1 MPLGVALFAGGLSA
15 CGERGV
21 VGEMHRAFDKR
32 DYAEVVALGRH
43 ALRSDSSN
51 AGVQLYYGMALV
63 ARGRLHEG
71 FGAIDVAAELS
82 PSTASTAAE
91 FLWELAD
98 SGQFDATAARTL
110 AKASELD
117 PSLDPG
123 KKRFAIGD
131 VYFSERRYEDA
142 ARLYEEAVRAYPD
155 TAACENAL
163 ARLGECYT
171 FLDKPDEAR
180 RTMEALVKRYP
191 RGDYAREA
199 WVRLDDITYTEA
211 QKALEA
217 GEFERAVEVANQLVA
232 RTKNRTL
239 QQKGRL
245 VLGEAYERLGETALA
260 YAAYREIIESDR
272 GDSGG
277 VVERARARLEAM
289 QGAGL
294 N

>member
-1 MPLGVALFAGGLSA
+1 LALMPLGVALFAGGILA
-15 CGERGV
+15 CGEKGV

-71 FGAIDVAAELS
+71 FGAIDTAAELS

-98 SGQFDATAARTL
+98 SGQLDATAARTL

-117 PSLDPG
+117 PALDLG

-180 RTMEALVKRYP
+180 RTMETLVKRYP
-191 RGDYAREA
+191 RGRAAEGA
-199 WVRLDDITYTEA
+199 ITYTEA

-217 GEFERAVEVANQLVA
+217 GEFERAAEVASRLVA
-232 RTKNRTL
+232 RTKNRSL
-239 QQKGRL
+239 QQKGRF